1 MVLIGCGTS
10 MDGSFIL
17 LGKCFL
23 STDYDSLAI
32 SLNNIKEEVYQKNY
46 ETPINYLQFA

>member
-1 MVLIGCGTS
+1 MVFIGCGSS

-32 SLNNIKEEVYQKNY
+32 SLNNIKEVYQKNY